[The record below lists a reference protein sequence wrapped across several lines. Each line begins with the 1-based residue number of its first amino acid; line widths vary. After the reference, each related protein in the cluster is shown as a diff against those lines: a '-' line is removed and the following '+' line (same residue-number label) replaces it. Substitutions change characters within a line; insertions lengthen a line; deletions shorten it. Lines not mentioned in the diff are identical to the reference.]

1 MTTAELDIY
10 DPPQAGLAVASAAIT
25 ERDVVDG
32 WVQVVTKVAKLADMI
47 ADTDF
52 VPKALRNKPA
62 AITACMLTGRE
73 IGVGPMLSMKVIHMV
88 NGTPSLAA
96 EYKRARAFDR
106 GHEIVYEETSI
117 TRCVVRGRRRGER
130 TWATVTWTIE
140 DAKRA
145 KLAAKDVWQ
154 QNPRRMLE
162 ARATGELCD
171 LKFPDC
177 SWGLATT
184 EALQDGDTGEHDGPP
199 ADQPAIEAPAA
210 PAQRTARRRTAADKP
225 AEPGPTAAAPAGA
238 TAPTA
243 GPATG
248 QSAPSGL
255 PPLPGEEDPTSAPTA
270 ETQDAGP
277 AKPGTDEPDDSDEL
291 MVQAL
296 ADYTIELARHA
307 DHKWKKVGRCVYCDC
322 GQRLYQGD
330 LMNAKER
337 AELLKLLDEHG
348 TSTRGKGGQLTA
360 LWTVLSEVFGF
371 TSNDKAAAR
380 KAVEHII
387 GRDLA
392 GDTTGDLSY
401 SEARTVLDTL
411 ANWQKIAESRGEQPM
426 DVLVAVMAGGPADG

>member
-1 MTTAELDIY
+1 MTELEIY
-10 DPPQAGLAVASAAIT
+10 DPPQNGLAVASAAIT

-32 WVQVVTKVAKLADMI
+32 WVEVVTKVAKLADMI

-154 QNPRRMLE
+154 QNPRRTLE

-184 EALQDGDTGEHDGPP
+184 EALQDGDTGEHGDAP
-199 ADQPAIEAPAA
+199 AGQPALEAPAAA

-225 AEPGPTAAAPAGA
+225 AEPVPTAAAPAA
-238 TAPTA
+238 ASAPTV

-255 PPLPGEEDPTSAPTA
+255 PPLPGE
-270 ETQDAGP
+270 
-277 AKPGTDEPDDSDEL
+277 DEPDPTGSRGESSSAGRDRRPQETSPSSPSSPDGSAAGRASSGQVGIIHQHFKRLGFGDDER
-291 MVQAL
+291 
-296 ADYTIELARHA
+296 ADRLVATAVIAGIE
-307 DHKWKKVGRCVYCDC
+307 
-322 GQRLYQGD
+322 GD
-330 LMNAKER
+330 LASSS
-337 AELLKLLDEHG
+337 D
-348 TSTRGKGGQLTA
+348 
-360 LWTVLSEVFGF
+360 LSP
-371 TSNDKAAAR
+371 DQA
-380 KAVEHII
+380 KAVI
-387 GRDLA
+387 
-392 GDTTGDLSY
+392 
-401 SEARTVLDTL
+401 DTL
-411 ANWQKIAESRGEQPM
+411 ARCKDRGRLIALLATQDR
-426 DVLVAVMAGGPADG
+426 PADG

>member
-1 MTTAELDIY
+1 MTELEVY
-10 DPPQAGLAVASAAIT
+10 DPPQNGLAVPSAAIT

-140 DAKRA
+140 DARRA

-184 EALQDGDTGEHDGPP
+184 EALQDGDTGEHADAP
-199 ADQPAIEAPAA
+199 AGQAAIEAPAA
-210 PAQRTARRRTAADKP
+210 GPAQRSARRRQAAEKP
-225 AEPGPTAAAPAGA
+225 AEPTPTPARPAPGSE
-238 TAPTA
+238 PTA

-248 QSAPSGL
+248 PTAPSGL
-255 PPLPGEEDPTSAPTA
+255 PPLPGE
-270 ETQDAGP
+270 
-277 AKPGTDEPDDSDEL
+277 DEPDPTGSREESSSAGQDRRPQETSPPSPSSPAGSAAGHASSGQVGIIHQHFKRLGFGDGER
-291 MVQAL
+291 
-296 ADYTIELARHA
+296 AD
-307 DHKWKKVGRCVYCDC
+307 
-322 GQRLYQGD
+322 RLVATAVIAGTEGD
-330 LMNAKER
+330 LASSSD
-337 AELLKLLDEHG
+337 L
-348 TSTRGKGGQLTA
+348 TPGQA
-360 LWTVLSEVFGF
+360 
-371 TSNDKAAAR
+371 
-380 KAVEHII
+380 KAVI
-387 GRDLA
+387 
-392 GDTTGDLSY
+392 
-401 SEARTVLDTL
+401 DTL
-411 ANWQKIAESRGEQPM
+411 ARCKDRGRLIALLATQDRP
-426 DVLVAVMAGGPADG
+426 DDDG

>member
-184 EALQDGDTGEHDGPP
+184 EALQDGDTGEHGDAP
-199 ADQPAIEAPAA
+199 AGQPAIEAPAAA

-255 PPLPGEEDPTSAPTA
+255 PPLPGE
-270 ETQDAGP
+270 
-277 AKPGTDEPDDSDEL
+277 DEPDPTPSP
-291 MVQAL
+291 QASSS
-296 ADYTIELARHA
+296 A
-307 DHKWKKVGRCVYCDC
+307 GRGRSQQQTPPSSGSSQPSSKGEAPFD
-322 GQRLYQGD
+322 R
-330 LMNAKER
+330 N
-337 AELLKLLDEHG
+337 EHG
-348 TSTRGKGGQLTA
+348 TSTRGTGGQLTA
-360 LWTVLSEVFGF
+360 LWTVLSTVYGF
-371 TSNDKAAAR
+371 EDKDEAR
-380 KAVEHII
+380 KVVEKLISRKLD
-387 GRDLA
+387 G
-392 GDTTGDLSY
+392 GTTGDLSY
-401 SEARTVLDTL
+401 NEARALLDTL
-411 ANWQKIAESRGEQPM
+411 AQVTHKAESDGITPREQLIVFLTEIDKAQGGE
-426 DVLVAVMAGGPADG
+426 